1 MNFDKNHVARKKS
14 ISNGNQDLQAY
25 FTYGSEDF
33 SGTSAV
39 LRHPWHGGR
48 CRHDQRADRQ
58 CP

>member
-1 MNFDKNHVARKKS
+1 MNFDQKPRCPQEEHS
-14 ISNGNQDLQAY
+14 SGNQDLQAY
-25 FTYGSEDF
+25 FAYGSEDF